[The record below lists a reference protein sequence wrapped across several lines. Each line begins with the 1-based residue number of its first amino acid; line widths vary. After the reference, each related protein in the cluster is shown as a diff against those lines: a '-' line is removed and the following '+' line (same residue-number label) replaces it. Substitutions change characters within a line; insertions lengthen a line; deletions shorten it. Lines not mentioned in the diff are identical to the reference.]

1 MIRNLLLLLLYCLF
15 AIQTK
20 AQEGFPVPGP
30 NANRLFY
37 LQRTSNTNTIVYEL
51 NMKEGVLNTSNPV
64 HVYWIRYAE
73 QGQTAELSWIQRA
86 FAYGVKV
93 KKLSDSSY
101 RVRLVSYAGYT
112 MYLLKA
118 VDGKYKLYAPING
131 KMMILNHI
139 FVKITGG
146 STFSP
151 DIEYFEV
158 SGFDPSTGKAVA
170 ERKKVLKS
178 EIKDKGN

>member
-1 MIRNLLLLLLYCLF
+1 MIRNLLLILLYCLF
-15 AIQTK
+15 ATYTK

-51 NMKEGVLNTSNPV
+51 NVKDGNLNTSNPV

-112 MYLLKA
+112 MYLIKA
-118 VDGKYKLYAPING
+118 VDGKYKLFAPING
-131 KMMILNHI
+131 RMMILNHI
-139 FVKITGG
+139 FVKIIGG

-178 EIKDKGN
+178 EIKEKAN

>member
-1 MIRNLLLLLLYCLF
+1 MRRNLLLILLYSLF
-15 AIQTK
+15 ATYTK

-51 NMKEGVLNTSNPV
+51 NVKDGKLNASNPV

-101 RVRLVSYAGYT
+101 RVRLVSYAGYS
-112 MYLLKA
+112 MYLIKA
-118 VDGKYKLYAPING
+118 ADGKYKLFASING

-139 FVKITGG
+139 FVKIIGG

-158 SGFDPSTGKAVA
+158 SGFDPATGKAVA

-178 EIKDKGN
+178 EIKESGN

>member
-1 MIRNLLLLLLYCLF
+1 MRRNLLLILLYCLF
-15 AIQTK
+15 ATYTK

-51 NMKEGVLNTSNPV
+51 NVKEGKLNTSNPV

-93 KKLSDSSY
+93 KKLSDSSF
-101 RVRLVSYAGYT
+101 RVRLVSYAGYS

-118 VDGKYKLYAPING
+118 ADGKYKLFASING

-139 FVKITGG
+139 FVKIIGG

-158 SGFDPSTGKAVA
+158 SGFDPATGKAVA

-178 EIKDKGN
+178 EINEK

>member
-1 MIRNLLLLLLYCLF
+1 MTRNLLLILLYCLV
-15 AIQTK
+15 AAYTK

-51 NMKEGVLNTSNPV
+51 NIKDGKLNAGNPV

-101 RVRLVSYAGYT
+101 RVRLVSYAGYS
-112 MYLLKA
+112 MYLIKTIE
-118 VDGKYKLYAPING
+118 GKYKLFAPING
-131 KMMILNHI
+131 RMMILNHI
-139 FVKITGG
+139 FVKIIGG

-158 SGFDPSTGKAVA
+158 SGIDPSTGKAVA

-178 EIKDKGN
+178 EIKEK

>member
-1 MIRNLLLLLLYCLF
+1 MRRNLLFILLYSLF
-15 AIQTK
+15 ATK
-20 AQEGFPVPGP
+20 VIAQEGFPVPGP

-51 NMKEGVLNTSNPV
+51 NVKDGNLNTSNPV

-93 KKLSDSSY
+93 KKLSDSSF

-118 VDGKYKLYAPING
+118 ADGKYKLFAPING
-131 KMMILNHI
+131 RMMVLNHI
-139 FVKITGG
+139 FVKIIGG

-158 SGFDPSTGKAVA
+158 SGFDPATGKAVA

-178 EIKDKGN
+178 EIKEK

>member
-1 MIRNLLLLLLYCLF
+1 MRRNLLFILLYSLF
-15 AIQTK
+15 ATK
-20 AQEGFPVPGP
+20 AIAQEGFPVPGP

-51 NMKEGVLNTSNPV
+51 NIKDGNLNTSNPV

-93 KKLSDSSY
+93 KKLSDSSF

-118 VDGKYKLYAPING
+118 ADGKYKMFAPING
-131 KMMILNHI
+131 RMMILNHI
-139 FVKITGG
+139 FVKIIGG

-158 SGFDPSTGKAVA
+158 SGFDPATGKAVA

-178 EIKDKGN
+178 EIKEK